1 MKFRLLLLLFAVS
14 IFSCNV
20 DAPSDKTTDAKPL
33 STETPFS
40 ADFSDNNS
48 LTFENI
54 RIFPIMADAE
64 HIAAH
69 TDLASFKNLKESI
82 GQIKGF
88 NIMEKKEF
96 GRAVGDGTVN
106 ELTVYNKSQDTI
118 IIISGD
124 VITGGKQDR
133 VIEQNYVIIP
143 GTIQNIPVFCVE
155 QGRWEYQEET
165 FEDEEG
171 EESEEVAPQERIK
184 KSKDIYAFNGYVNV
198 ASNEVRQK
206 VKYSK
211 SQEAVWAAVGDV
223 TRKNKAES
231 ETKTYAALED
241 SKEFTDKRDAFIRYF
256 DGKFN
261 YTDNVVGMIVVNGD
275 KVLGTEIFNHP
286 TLFKKQ
292 FDVMMYGYITD
303 AISNENKSELNI
315 KKVESH
321 FEKVKRDYNK
331 DLGEKETQ
339 KKFRYN
345 GKIVHFSS
353 I

>member
-1 MKFRLLLLLFAVS
+1 MKFRILFLLFAVA

-20 DAPSDKTTDAKPL
+20 DKPTD
-33 STETPFS
+33 STTETTPTKNEAPFEV
-40 ADFSDNNS
+40 DFSENNI
-48 LTFENI
+48 LTHNDVH
-54 RIFPIMADAE
+54 IFPITASTE
-64 HIAAH
+64 HIAKH
-69 TDLASFKNLKESI
+69 SELASFKNLKESI

-96 GRAVGDGTVN
+96 GRSNGDGTVN
-106 ELTVYNKSQDTI
+106 ELTVYNKSKDTI

-133 VIEQNYVIIP
+133 VIEQNYVITP
-143 GTIQNIPVFCVE
+143 NKIQNIPVYCVE
-155 QGRWEYQEET
+155 QGRWEYQEER
-165 FEDEEG
+165 EMEEEMEV
-171 EESEEVAPQERIK
+171 EESVPQERIK
-184 KSKDIYAFNGYVNV
+184 KSKNIYAFNGYVNV
-198 ASNEVRQK
+198 ASNEVRQQ

-223 TRKNKAES
+223 TRANKAES

-241 SKEFTDKRDAFIRYF
+241 SEEFTNKRDAYIRFFEGRF
-256 DGKFN
+256 D

-292 FDVMMYGYITD
+292 FSVMMHGYITD
-303 AISNENKSELNI
+303 AISNGNENELKIN
-315 KKVESH
+315 KVESH
-321 FEKVKRDYNK
+321 FEKVKRDYKK
-331 DLGEKETQ
+331 DLGEKESQ

>member
-1 MKFRLLLLLFAVS
+1 MKFKLLLLLFAVS

-20 DAPSDKTTDAKPL
+20 EPPSKTAADTTTTNPTA
-33 STETPFS
+33 PFS
-40 ADFSDNNS
+40 VDLSDNNS
-48 LTFENI
+48 LTHEGV
-54 RIFPIMADAE
+54 RVFPITADAE
-64 HIAAH
+64 HIAMH
-69 TDLASFKNLKESI
+69 EELASFKNLKESI

-96 GRAVGDGTVN
+96 GRAANDGMIN
-106 ELTVYNKSQDTI
+106 ELTVYNKSQDTV

-133 VIEQNYVIIP
+133 VIEQNYVIVP

-155 QGRWEYQEET
+155 QGRWQYT
-165 FEDEEG
+165 DEE
-171 EESEEVAPQERIK
+171 EVEDAEVAPEEKIK
-184 KSKDIYAFNGYVNV
+184 KSKNIYAFNGYVNV
-198 ASNEVRQK
+198 ASNEVREQ

-211 SQEAVWAAVGDV
+211 SQDAVWAAVGSV
-223 TRKNKAES
+223 TKKNKAES
-231 ETKTYAALED
+231 ATSTYAALED
-241 SKEFTDKRDAFIRYF
+241 SKEFTDQRDAYIRYF
-256 DGKFN
+256 DGKFD
-261 YTDNVVGMIVVNGD
+261 YSDKVVGMIVTNGD

-292 FDVMMYGYITD
+292 FEVMMHGYITD

-315 KKVESH
+315 KKVASH
-321 FEKVKRDYNK
+321 FEKVKRDYKK
-331 DLGEKETQ
+331 DLGDKESQ

-353 I
+353 L